1 MVSWGVWTMNGFV
14 WLRTVCR
21 RLVQVRTTRRTK
33 WCGRPPPARNL
44 TDRAKVAQLTT
55 EDGRASGHKKD
66 ELDAR
71 LSLAKVQL
79 ELDQD
84 EVDETSVCL

>member
-1 MVSWGVWTMNGFV
+1 M
-14 WLRTVCR
+14 
-21 RLVQVRTTRRTK
+21 
-33 WCGRPPPARNL
+33 
-44 TDRAKVAQLTT
+44 
-55 EDGRASGHKKD
+55 KKD

-71 LSLAKVQL
+71 LSSAKVQL